1 MRQYISLKV
10 PLIRPSGE
18 VYAVCGISTDITDRK
33 RKEEQLVEMYRQ
45 LQGLVA
51 DRTSDLSELN
61 RLLREQSD
69 ARADLVLQLSGLIAA
84 ANEGIW
90 TIDVEGVTTFVNPR
104 MAAMLG
110 YAVDEL
116 LGKPLLE
123 FVTATHRERAQQ
135 YLVPSHPEPQ
145 AQADFEFRRKDG
157 STSWALTS
165 TNPIRNARGEL
176 VGTLC
181 MLTDI
186 TDRKRAEEHQTQL
199 LQELDHRVKN
209 CLATVVGLADVS
221 MEKAASLEE
230 FRDSFSAR
238 MQAMT
243 RTHESLAKAHWQNV
257 ELGDVVEVV
266 LAPQRAASRGT
277 IRAAGEPVALAPSV
291 ATPLALVLNELGTN
305 ALKHGAL
312 SSGSGQ
318 VCVTWKRQQHDRCEL
333 TWLEEGGPEIR
344 SPTHEGIGLGLIRGL
359 VEYELGGAVAV
370 EFLPAGLRCRIQIPP
385 SG

>member
-1 MRQYISLKV
+1 V
-10 PLIRPSGE
+10 PLVRPSGE
-18 VYAVCGISTDITDRK
+18 VYAVCGISTDITGRK
-33 RKEEQLVEMYRQ
+33 RNEEQLVEMYRQ
-45 LQGLVA
+45 LQALIA
-51 DRTSDLSELN
+51 DRNSNLSELN
-61 RLLREQSD
+61 RLLREESD
-69 ARADLVLQLSGLIAA
+69 ARADLVLQFSGLIAA

-90 TIDVEGVTTFVNPR
+90 TIDVDGLTTFMNPR

-110 YAVDEL
+110 YGVDEL
-116 LGKPLLE
+116 LRRPIFE
-123 FVTATHRERAQQ
+123 FVTAAHRERAQQ
-135 YLVPSHPEPQ
+135 FLALPHVRPQ
-145 AQADFEFRRKDG
+145 TQADFEFRRKDG
-157 STSWALTS
+157 STLWALTS
-165 TNPIRNARGEL
+165 TNPIRNARGAL

-186 TDRKRAEEHQTQL
+186 TDRKRAEEHQAQL

-230 FRDSFSAR
+230 FRASFSAR

-266 LAPQRAASRGT
+266 LAPQRAASHGT
-277 IRAAGEPVALAPSV
+277 IHAGGEPLALTPAV

-318 VCVTWKRQQHDRCEL
+318 VCVTWKREPSDRFAL
-333 TWLEEGGPEIR
+333 TWVEEGGPEIR
-344 SPTHEGIGLGLIRGL
+344 GPAAEGTGLGLIRGL

-370 EFLPAGLRCRIQIPP
+370 EFRPVGLQCRIEIPP
-385 SG
+385 RG